1 MRPDRLL
8 EPRKDAVLGL
18 KMVRKMLLENEL
30 QDHDAPCCKGRSE
43 RCIDDESML
52 LLLLLNQS
60 TMAAVASLKGALR

>member
-30 QDHDAPCCKGRSE
+30 QDHDAPCCKGRVVVV
-43 RCIDDESML
+43 ESIH
-52 LLLLLNQS
+52 NGCRGF
-60 TMAAVASLKGALR
+60 LKRSFTVGRAYLD